1 MTPTNKCNCDC
12 EPKCCPD
19 ECCKGLG
26 DECKCKNKEE
36 KEIKTI
42 HFEPEFDITIH

>member
-1 MTPTNKCNCDC
+1 MKPSECNCDC
-12 EPKCCPD
+12 EPIKCCPD

-36 KEIKTI
+36 KTVEFEPDMNLTI
-42 HFEPEFDITIH
+42 H